1 MPLSA
6 ADVAR
11 CAGQLAAAHGWPAA
25 ELLWQPPDPV
35 WLLPALLLQLSGRAV
50 FARRSPA
57 GGGGGGGGTIQLAAP
72 ERAAPARPL
81 LLLPPSPVPL
91 DRLQRLAG
99 RLSGAE
105 LLQPDSGRLL
115 RVAQYADSGPL
126 VTTVGHCRAGR
137 LSPLPLP
144 APPPAGLRDLRVVN
158 KTYRVANFLW
168 FYPNPPSVYSSDAL
182 ATDIFDVLQEAMG
195 FRMNEIVITTNHLDN
210 FFQLFENGS
219 VDFATNFFSST
230 WERHRIVHFSIL
242 VIQYANRMFVR
253 TPEPESSPSFGSSL
267 ESVPLRA
274 LAVGLLLLAAA
285 GGYLALRPS
294 GAAVS
299 RLSTV
304 CLLAL
309 GSFCTRC
316 EPLRPGR
323 LSQCVAA
330 AAVLGVGMLSFQFYT
345 ADLLSQV
352 TMERARM
359 PFAQPDDVT
368 RLEDWQWAVLSR
380 SAAEN
385 ALQNFPQPGMD
396 FRSSMSKSLNISL
409 SEWVPR
415 ATERK
420 FAFFLSSVDILQ
432 MCSWNECPSVCP
444 FPQHLSRH
452 WGGLPFRRGLAEKR
466 AFDAAL
472 LRLME
477 TGVLDRLRRR
487 RLPERLLRGLRRC
500 DLEARP
506 RSHWSPLGLSECWPV
521 LEVLLAG
528 AGVALLL
535 LLLETMAHRLSTKRN
550 AYEKQATHSPTG
562 ESSSDKAVKESSGD
576 K

>member
-1 MPLSA
+1 MALSA
-6 ADVAR
+6 AEVAS
-11 CAGQLAAAHGWPAA
+11 CAGQLAATHGWPAA

-57 GGGGGGGGTIQLAAP
+57 GAGSGGGTIQLAAP

-126 VTTVGHCRAGR
+126 VTTIGHCRAGR

-158 KTYRVANFLW
+158 KTYRVVNFLW

-182 ATDIFDVLQEAMG
+182 VRDIFDLLQDAMG
-195 FRMNEIVITTNHLDN
+195 FRMNETVITNNYMLH
-210 FFQLFENGS
+210 FFKLFENGS
-219 VDFATNFFSST
+219 VDLATNYFGWT
-230 WERHRIVHFSIL
+230 WERHRAVHLSIPI
-242 VIQYANRMFVR
+242 IQYTNKMFVR
-253 TPEPESSPSFGSSL
+253 TPERQSSPSFSGSL
-267 ESVPLRA
+267 ESARLRA

-368 RLEDWQWAVLSR
+368 RLEDWQWSVVPR
-380 SAAEN
+380 SIAEDM
-385 ALQNFPQPGMD
+385 LQNHPQPGMD
-396 FRSSMSKSLNISL
+396 FSSSMSQSLSISA
-409 SEWVPR
+409 SEWVSR

-432 MCSWNECPSVCP
+432 MCSWNGCPPVCA
-444 FPQHLSRH
+444 FPQSLGRH
-452 WGGLPFRRGLAEKR
+452 WGGLPFRHGLVERR

-500 DLEARP
+500 DLEERP
-506 RSHWSPLGLSECWPV
+506 RSHWSPLGLSECRPV

-528 AGVALLL
+528 TGVALLL
-535 LLLETMAHRLSTKRN
+535 LLLETLAHRLSNKRN
-550 AYEKQATHSPTG
+550 AYEEQATHSPTG
-562 ESSSDKAVKESSGD
+562 ESSSGKAVKESSGD

>member
-1 MPLSA
+1 MALSA

-57 GGGGGGGGTIQLAAP
+57 GAGGGGGGGTIQLAAP

-144 APPPAGLRDLRVVN
+144 APPPAGWRDLRVVN
-158 KTYRVANFLW
+158 KTYRVARVDWL
-168 FYPNPPSVYSSDAL
+168 YPSPPSAFSMTGLAEDIVHLLQDAMGFQL
-182 ATDIFDVLQEAMG
+182 NASIIIQSNHMNQFRDVLQNN
-195 FRMNEIVITTNHLDN
+195 R
-210 FFQLFENGS
+210 
-219 VDFATNFFSST
+219 VDFVADFFSWT
-230 WERHRIVHFSIL
+230 PDRDPLMHFPIGVVDYGKL
-242 VIQYANRMFVR
+242 MFLR
-253 TPEPESSPSFGSSL
+253 SPQPKSSPSFGSSL
-267 ESVPLRA
+267 ESVRLRA

-309 GSFCTRC
+309 GSFCAQG

-323 LSQCVAA
+323 LSQRVAA
-330 AAVLGVGMLSFQFYT
+330 AAVLGLGMLSFQFYT

-352 TMERARM
+352 TMERARL

-368 RLEDWQWAVLSR
+368 RLEDWRWAVHYLSL
-380 SAAEN
+380 SYL
-385 ALQNFPQPGMD
+385 ALRDHPRPGMNFTHAID
-396 FRSSMSKSLNISL
+396 
-409 SEWVPR
+409 R
-415 ATERK
+415 AYLKGGMNQWIDQAQSGK
-420 FAFFLSSVDILQ
+420 FAFFSAASDVLSA
-432 MCSWNECPSVCP
+432 CSLDRCPRVCGH
-444 FPQHLSRH
+444 PQALTKDS
-452 WGGLPFRRGLAEKR
+452 GALPFRRGLAEWR

-487 RLPERLLRGLRRC
+487 RLPERLLRGLQRC

-521 LEVLLAG
+521 LGVLLAG
-528 AGVALLL
+528 TGAALLL
-535 LLLETMAHRLSTKRN
+535 LLLEILVHRLTPQLAGNVCTKFRHSVEITTLTLSTNK
-550 AYEKQATHSPTG
+550 
-562 ESSSDKAVKESSGD
+562 
-576 K
+576 

>member
-1 MPLSA
+1 MALSA

-50 FARRSPA
+50 FARRSPSGA
-57 GGGGGGGGTIQLAAP
+57 GGGGGTIQLAAP

-144 APPPAGLRDLRVVN
+144 APPPAGIKDLRVVN
-158 KTYRVANFLW
+158 KTYRAARLNFG
-168 FYPNPPSVYSSDAL
+168 PPPPGAFCAVGQQAD
-182 ATDIFDVLQEAMG
+182 DIIELLQDIMG
-195 FRMNEIVITTNHLDN
+195 FHMNETVVGSPQVKNAMDLVRRGAVDLAVGIIGWTPERDRFLRLSIPVDHNDRG
-210 FFQLFENGS
+210 LFIRS
-219 VDFATNFFSST
+219 
-230 WERHRIVHFSIL
+230 
-242 VIQYANRMFVR
+242 
-253 TPEPESSPSFGSSL
+253 PEPESSPSFGGSV
-267 ESVPLRA
+267 ESVRLRA
-274 LAVGLLLLAAA
+274 LAVGLLLLLAAA

-330 AAVLGVGMLSFQFYT
+330 AVVLGVGMLSFQFYT

-352 TMERARM
+352 TMERARL

-368 RLEDWQWAVLSR
+368 RLEDW
-380 SAAEN
+380 
-385 ALQNFPQPGMD
+385 
-396 FRSSMSKSLNISL
+396 
-409 SEWVPR
+409 EW
-415 ATERK
+415 
-420 FAFFLSSVDILQ
+420 AFF
-432 MCSWNECPSVCP
+432 P
-444 FPQHLSRH
+444 
-452 WGGLPFRRGLAEKR
+452 G
-466 AFDAAL
+466 
-472 LRLME
+472 
-477 TGVLDRLRRR
+477 TGVAHSVSD
-487 RLPERLLRGLRRC
+487 C
-500 DLEARP
+500 DLEERP
-506 RSHWSPLGLSECWPV
+506 RSHWSPLGLSECRPV

-528 AGVALLL
+528 TGAALLL
-535 LLLETMAHRLSTKRN
+535 LLLEILVHRLSTAYGTYSNTIVMATPPITRCIEQSPGQDIVYN
-550 AYEKQATHSPTG
+550 ADGQ
-562 ESSSDKAVKESSGD
+562 DN
-576 K
+576 